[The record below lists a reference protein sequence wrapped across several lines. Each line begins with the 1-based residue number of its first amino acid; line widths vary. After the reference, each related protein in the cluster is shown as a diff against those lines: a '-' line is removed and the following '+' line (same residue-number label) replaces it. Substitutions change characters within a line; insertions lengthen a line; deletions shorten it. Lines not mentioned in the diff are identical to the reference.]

1 MLRRNKML
9 SKGIFI
15 TRDGYEKLREELEI
29 LKKVKRKE
37 LSKAIGVAREH
48 GDLSENADYD
58 AAKEAQ
64 AMNEKRI
71 AELGDK
77 LSRARIL
84 EDQGISKD
92 DVRIGATV
100 KLKDLDS
107 NDEIEYTL
115 LSEMEADFSKGIIS
129 VDSPVGHA
137 LLGHKKNDTVQIK
150 IPSGTLKY
158 KILSIS

>member
-1 MLRRNKML
+1 ML

-58 AAKEAQ
+58 AAKDAQ

-77 LSRARIL
+77 LGRARIL

-92 DVRIGATV
+92 DIRIGATV

-129 VDSPVGHA
+129 VDSPVGQA
-137 LLGHKKNDTVQIK
+137 LLGHKKDDTVQIK
-150 IPSGTLKY
+150 VPSGTLKY